1 MNAFRLKNQI
11 NEFLQEAKQRIQ
23 TFIEF
28 VEDENEELWLM
39 FETLN
44 EKAMLHM
51 AVECK
56 KEMSPEKFEQF
67 ISDLEQQYRI
77 YISQARK
84 LDKYSKFNLIVEVKQ
99 AWKRYKE
106 IHRTFD
112 YLQRLLKNS
121 LTKMKVIVT
130 KIDNLDNN
138 TIIKY
143 YSYLKDS
150 LDEIDKVYDRIMKL
164 LTYRLFEIDFVPYID
179 LMFAG
184 NTTITKNEM
193 LSIIT
198 PDHCFESKQE
208 YIRSLPDEIDR
219 DTFHC
224 AIFVEKIEDIDND
237 VFAEMMFDSIMQ
249 KRERDEE
256 VRKQMDEMIDE
267 IFGDKLPT
275 YQVTYDEYLQ
285 PIEIKRNP
293 PKLKVIEGG
302 IQ

>member
-1 MNAFRLKNQI
+1 MNAFQLKNQI
-11 NEFLQEAKQRIQ
+11 NDFLSEAKQRIQ

-28 VEDENEELWLM
+28 VGDENEEIWLM

-44 EKAMLHM
+44 EKALLHM

-56 KEMSPEKFEQF
+56 KEVSPEKFEQF
-67 ISDLEQQYRI
+67 ISDLEKQYRI
-77 YISQARK
+77 YVPQARK
-84 LDKYSKFNLIVEVKQ
+84 LDRYSKFNLIVEVKQ

-106 IHRTFD
+106 IHQTFD
-112 YLQRLLKNS
+112 YLKWLLKNS
-121 LTKMKVIVT
+121 LSKMRVIAN

-143 YSYLKDS
+143 YPYLKDS
-150 LDEIDKVYDRIMKL
+150 LDEMDEIYDRIMKL
-164 LTYRLFEIDFVPYID
+164 LTYRLFEIDFVLYID

-219 DTFHC
+219 DTFHQ
-224 AIFVEKIEDIDND
+224 AIFVEKIEDMDND
-237 VFAEMMFDSIMQ
+237 VFAEMIFDSLMQ
-249 KRERDEE
+249 KRERNEE
-256 VRKQMDEMIDE
+256 FRKQMDEMVDE
-267 IFGDKLPT
+267 IFGDKLLKFKI
-275 YQVTYDEYLQ
+275 TYDKYLQ
-285 PIEIKRNP
+285 PVKIERMK
-293 PKLKVIEGG
+293 PKLRLIKGG
-302 IQ
+302 M